1 MKKRIFVIVAVL
13 TVLFV
18 LWNLKTQNDSSVR
31 FEVESHNVE
40 INGLKV
46 HYATAGNPQ
55 NPPLVLLHGIGSSFE
70 RFNRRVP
77 RFMGVL
83 SKEFYVY
90 APEHP
95 GFFRSQV
102 PPTTWTMSNY
112 NEYVEAFIN
121 QLEIKNPVIV
131 GQSFGG
137 KLAAYYTSQHP
148 DKVKLL
154 VLGAPSIT
162 FKDIPIY
169 EKLYRFLGPLASRVT
184 KTKYIPIV
192 IKRFIVENTL
202 GIPKELVELDITRYA
217 IMADFVN
224 KTAIVDNSDVVP
236 LINTKTILIW
246 GKLDYIVYF
255 KQTRI
260 VSKLFPNVE
269 LHELDGGH
277 TVMMDRAE
285 TTLKFIMENLGKPQ
299 GD

>member
-1 MKKRIFVIVAVL
+1 M
-13 TVLFV
+13 
-18 LWNLKTQNDSSVR
+18 
-31 FEVESHNVE
+31 
-40 INGLKV
+40 
-46 HYATAGNPQ
+46 
-55 NPPLVLLHGIGSSFE
+55 
-70 RFNRRVP
+70 
-77 RFMGVL
+77 
-83 SKEFYVY
+83 
-90 APEHP
+90 
-95 GFFRSQV
+95 
-102 PPTTWTMSNY
+102 
-112 NEYVEAFIN
+112 
-121 QLEIKNPVIV
+121 
-131 GQSFGG
+131 
-137 KLAAYYTSQHP
+137 
-148 DKVKLL
+148 L

-217 IMADFVN
+217 IIADFVN

-269 LHELDGGH
+269 LHELDGGTYGNDGPSGNH
-277 TVMMDRAE
+277 SEIYHGESR
-285 TTLKFIMENLGKPQ
+285 KPQ